1 MASSREIR
9 PDIFTRACL
18 LVAAALPWYAVF
30 SGLFGL
36 YFYVLLAVSQ
46 VGSLLGGTAGEVA
59 SVVLFAVTLAAA
71 LPLGLLLL
79 LAMPAGLACAA
90 FRHSPRGLFGTAVRW
105 SCVVSMAFAALHAA
119 IIIAGYM
126 GDLATRGFAEPWWS
140 GLLNGVALLVGLAA
154 TWRAW
159 RNIHGQARHGHG

>member
-79 LAMPAGLACAA
+79 LAMPAGLAWRRFPPLA
-90 FRHSPRGLFGTAVRW
+90 PRVIRNRGTLELRRFDGL
-105 SCVVSMAFAALHAA
+105 
-119 IIIAGYM
+119 
-126 GDLATRGFAEPWWS
+126 RGAPC
-140 GLLNGVALLVGLAA
+140 
-154 TWRAW
+154 
-159 RNIHGQARHGHG
+159 RNY